1 MSIEIPHDLIKQVQA
16 AVLREVNLSSYDP
29 NDASLSKQFPSI
41 ESSISELDPS
51 PPHLRCKHCNGR
63 LLRGTQSLLCVF
75 CGKQIVQLEDPPEPI
90 HFKTTF
96 GCSWLLNSLNLDGSE
111 IVGQPLK
118 ANESN
123 RGRIVSEE
131 ELRFSN
137 FIDLEV
143 KWNSKFE
150 TLGIKNDKSFLSLVG
165 VDFDDFLG
173 ERKVDTVSAVPEE
186 RSLSQVNENDDGS
199 GINDFQVRDDF
210 SSLGNVGRFGTVMKS
225 TEEDDKGGGDSFTG
239 WEASFQSA
247 GSITSHEESKSVDP
261 VMESSADL
269 FEESKSVDPVVESS
283 VDLFEES
290 KSVVPVVES
299 SVDLFE
305 VSKSVDTAVES
316 SVDLSAHMDAVF
328 GSGNSLFDG
337 KGKENVVSSSSN
349 ISDWFHDE
357 VTANMK
363 DGGTAEI
370 ANTSSMSIDWI
381 HDDQMQIKS
390 DKAPN
395 NDTVDEEDESFDDA
409 WNDFTS
415 STSSEN
421 PSNKQNDQA
430 KQFEVTAVVK
440 VSGKVENTNNSS
452 LTSIDNKAADSKSLD
467 EKDDSFDDWNDF
479 ASSTSTKDPS
489 SGPSV
494 GPAKQFEWNANVRD
508 EKTEENANSSSS
520 MNADWF
526 QDNQWQTN
534 SNKASDSK
542 TIEMDVDLFD
552 AWNDFSSS
560 SAAQDSSKKQSGQA
574 KQPEVT
580 TTIKDNEMVENV
592 NNSAS
597 ISWTQDDQWSTSTN
611 KTLDN
616 KSIDDRNDLF
626 DTWND
631 FTSSTN
637 AQDSLNKQTGQA
649 KQFEMTANVKDDG
662 IMGVNNSSF
671 DWFQGNQLQTGITTA
686 PDKKTIDEV
695 YDPFDTWNDF
705 TSSSS
710 AQDLS
715 NKQSVNHMMPS
726 VEQTAKNNLQDFDFG
741 GFSQPQVSP
750 GLLKDLNGST
760 EVKIMTSEP
769 SVSDRISDVNA
780 KDNDVPTATARS
792 TTDNVEMLISQMHDL
807 SFMLES
813 NLSIPEKQDEFHS
826 FSKG

>member
-75 CGKQIVQLEDPPEPI
+75 CGKQIAQLEDPPEPI

-123 RGRIVSEE
+123 RGRIAPEE
-131 ELRFSN
+131 ELCFSN
-137 FIDLEV
+137 FLDLEV

-150 TLGIKNDKSFLSLVG
+150 TLGIMNDKSSLSLVG

-199 GINDFQVRDDF
+199 GSNNFQVRDDF
-210 SSLGNVGRFGTVMKS
+210 SSLGNVEHFGTVMKS
-225 TEEDDKGGGDSFTG
+225 MEEDDKGGGDSFTG

-261 VMESSADL
+261 VVESSVDL

-283 VDLFEES
+283 VDLF
-290 KSVVPVVES
+290 V
-299 SVDLFE
+299 
-305 VSKSVDTAVES
+305 VSKSVDIAVES
-316 SVDLSAHMDAVF
+316 SVDLSVHMDAVF
-328 GSGNSLFDG
+328 GSGNSLFDE

-349 ISDWFHDE
+349 ISEWFHDE
-357 VTANMK
+357 MTATMK
-363 DGGTAEI
+363 DGRTAEI
-370 ANTSSMSIDWI
+370 ANTSLMSIDWI

-395 NDTVDEEDESFDDA
+395 NEAVDEEDEPFDDA

-415 STSSEN
+415 STSAEN

-440 VSGKVENTNNSS
+440 DSGKVENTNNSS
-452 LTSIDNKAADSKSLD
+452 LTSIDNKAADSKSFD

-494 GPAKQFEWNANVRD
+494 GPAKQFEWNADVKD
-508 EKTEENANSSSS
+508 ETTEENSNSSSS
-520 MNADWF
+520 MNVDWF

-574 KQPEVT
+574 KHPEVT

-597 ISWTQDDQWSTSTN
+597 ISWTQDDQLSTSTN
-611 KTLDN
+611 KTPDN

-662 IMGVNNSSF
+662 IMGVDDSSF
-671 DWFQGNQLQTGITTA
+671 DWFQCNQLQTGSTMA

-750 GLLKDLNGST
+750 GLLNDQNGST
-760 EVKIMTSEP
+760 EVNIMTSEP

-780 KDNDVPTATARS
+780 KDIDVPTATTGS

-813 NLSIPEKQDEFHS
+813 NLSIPQKQDEFHS

>member
-75 CGKQIVQLEDPPEPI
+75 CGKQIAQLEDPPEPI

-96 GCSWLLNSLNLDGSE
+96 GCSWLLNSLNLDVSE
-111 IVGQPLK
+111 IAGQPLK

-123 RGRIVSEE
+123 RGLIGSEE

-150 TLGIKNDKSFLSLVG
+150 TLGIKNDKSSLSLVG

-173 ERKVDTVSAVPEE
+173 ERKVDTVSAVPDE
-186 RSLSQVNENDDGS
+186 RSLSQLNENDDGS
-199 GINDFQVRDDF
+199 GSNDFQVRDDF
-210 SSLGNVGRFGTVMKS
+210 SLVGNVERFGTVMKS

-247 GSITSHEESKSVDP
+247 GPITSHEESK
-261 VMESSADL
+261 L
-269 FEESKSVDPVVESS
+269 VDPVVESS

-290 KSVVPVVES
+290 KSVDPVVKS

-305 VSKSVDTAVES
+305 ESKSVDTAEES

-337 KGKENVVSSSSN
+337 KGKENVVSSSSDL
-349 ISDWFHDE
+349 SDWFHDE

-370 ANTSSMSIDWI
+370 ANTSWS
-381 HDDQMQIKS
+381 DQMQIKS

-395 NDTVDEEDESFDDA
+395 NETVDEEDESFDDA

-415 STSSEN
+415 STSAEN

-430 KQFEVTAVVK
+430 KQFEATAVVK
-440 VSGKVENTNNSS
+440 DSGKMENTNNSS
-452 LTSIDNKAADSKSLD
+452 LTSIDNKTADSKSLD

-489 SGPSV
+489 SDPSV
-494 GPAKQFEWNANVRD
+494 GPAKQFECNANVRD
-508 EKTEENANSSSS
+508 EKTEEYANSSS
-520 MNADWF
+520 MNVGWF
-526 QDNQWQTN
+526 QDNQWQIN

-560 SAAQDSSKKQSGQA
+560 SAAQDCSKKQSGQA

-580 TTIKDNEMVENV
+580 TTIKDNEMVENL

-597 ISWTQDDQWSTSTN
+597 ISWNQDDQWSTSTN
-611 KTLDN
+611 KTPDN
-616 KSIDDRNDLF
+616 KSIDDRSDLF

-649 KQFEMTANVKDDG
+649 KQFEVTANVKDDG
-662 IMGVNNSSF
+662 IMGVNDSSF
-671 DWFQGNQLQTGITTA
+671 DWFQGNQLQTGSTTA

-726 VEQTAKNNLQDFDFG
+726 VEQTAKNDLQDFDFG

-750 GLLKDLNGST
+750 GLLKDQNCST
-760 EVKIMTSEP
+760 EVNIMMSEP

-780 KDNDVPTATARS
+780 KDNDVPTATTRS
-792 TTDNVEMLISQMHDL
+792 TTDNVETIISQMHDL

-813 NLSIPEKQDEFHS
+813 NLSIPQKQDEFHS

>member
-16 AVLREVNLSSYDP
+16 AVLRELNLSSYDP

-118 ANESN
+118 ANEST
-123 RGRIVSEE
+123 RGRIASEE
-131 ELRFSN
+131 ELRFPN
-137 FIDLEV
+137 FLDLEV

-150 TLGIKNDKSFLSLVG
+150 TLGIKNEKSSLSLVG
-165 VDFDDFLG
+165 ADFDDFLG

-199 GINDFQVRDDF
+199 GSNDFQVRDDF
-210 SSLGNVGRFGTVMKS
+210 SSLGNVERFGTVMKS
-225 TEEDDKGGGDSFTG
+225 TEEDNKGGGDSFTG

-247 GSITSHEESKSVDP
+247 GSITSHEESKLVDP
-261 VMESSADL
+261 VVESCVDL
-269 FEESKSVDPVVESS
+269 FEESKSVDPV
-283 VDLFEES
+283 
-290 KSVVPVVES
+290 
-299 SVDLFE
+299 
-305 VSKSVDTAVES
+305 VES

-337 KGKENVVSSSSN
+337 NGKENVVSSSSN
-349 ISDWFHDE
+349 VSDWFHDE
-357 VTANMK
+357 VTVNMK

-390 DKAPN
+390 NKAPN
-395 NDTVDEEDESFDDA
+395 NETVDEEDESFDDA

-440 VSGKVENTNNSS
+440 DSGKVENTNNSS
-452 LTSIDNKAADSKSLD
+452 LTSIDNKAADNKSLD

-489 SGPSV
+489 SGLSV

-508 EKTEENANSSSS
+508 EKTEENANSSS
-520 MNADWF
+520 MNVDWF

-534 SNKASDSK
+534 INKASDSK

-574 KQPEVT
+574 KQHEVN

-662 IMGVNNSSF
+662 IMGVNDSSL
-671 DWFQGNQLQTGITTA
+671 DWFQGNQLQTSITMV
-686 PDKKTIDEV
+686 PDQKTIDEV

-750 GLLKDLNGST
+750 GLLKDQNGST
-760 EVKIMTSEP
+760 EVNIMTSEP
-769 SVSDRISDVNA
+769 SVSDRISDVIA
-780 KDNDVPTATARS
+780 KDNDVPTATTTS
-792 TTDNVEMLISQMHDL
+792 TTDNVETLISQMHDL

-813 NLSIPEKQDEFHS
+813 NLSIPQKQDEFHS